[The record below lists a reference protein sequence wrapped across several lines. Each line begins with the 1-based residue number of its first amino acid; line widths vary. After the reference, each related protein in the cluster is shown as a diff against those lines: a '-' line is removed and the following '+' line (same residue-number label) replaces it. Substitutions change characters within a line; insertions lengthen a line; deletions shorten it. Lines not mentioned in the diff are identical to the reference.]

1 MRLAALITHPIQYY
15 TPLFRELARKIDL
28 TVFFA
33 HAASADDH
41 RNSGFGV
48 GFDWDIDL
56 LSGYRHTFLENVSKK
71 PSLNSFNGVDTPQIV
86 SLLRSGGFD
95 ALLLTGWYRKSHL
108 QALAAAKRMGL
119 PVIVRGDSHLD
130 TPRGAV
136 KRAAQRAL
144 YPHFLRL
151 FDAAL
156 IVGMRNRAYWE
167 YYGYPRA
174 RMFSSPHCV
183 DNNFFAERATLEA
196 GLALRERLGIALEEK
211 IVLFAGK
218 MVPFKRPLDVVD
230 SVSKVR
236 RGGIRASMVVAGSGP
251 LEHETRAR
259 ADLLGVPLQ
268 ILGFQNQTQMPAVYA
283 ASDIVALPS
292 DGRETWGLV
301 CNEALACGRGIV
313 VSDQVGCAPDLAADG
328 LIGRTFPMGNI
339 DAFADS
345 LAKSLSAPALPQ
357 AIYSLSD
364 RFSLRA
370 AADGVLEG
378 LQAVK
383 KPSSQRNGSRA

>member
-1 MRLAALITHPIQYY
+1 
-15 TPLFRELARKIDL
+15 
-28 TVFFA
+28 
-33 HAASADDH
+33 
-41 RNSGFGV
+41 
-48 GFDWDIDL
+48 
-56 LSGYRHTFLENVSKK
+56 
-71 PSLNSFNGVDTPQIV
+71 
-86 SLLRSGGFD
+86 
-95 ALLLTGWYRKSHL
+95 
-108 QALAAAKRMGL
+108 
-119 PVIVRGDSHLD
+119 
-130 TPRGAV
+130 
-136 KRAAQRAL
+136 
-144 YPHFLRL
+144 
-151 FDAAL
+151 
-156 IVGMRNRAYWE
+156 
-167 YYGYPRA
+167 
-174 RMFSSPHCV
+174 MFSSPHCV